1 MKPHVYWAMALRALR
16 SVWSGHE
23 PVHLTDRELA
33 AILVNAEGGEPT
45 PGSAHLAACEHCAGR
60 VRDLQTG
67 LDRIATTAEAA
78 FDDALPA
85 WRLARQ
91 RRRVLERIRRAAG
104 RPGSARIL
112 RFPALGAP
120 VPSDTY
126 RMRRRLSLAAAA
138 GLLVTVGIGQ
148 LVDRD
153 HRRTRVRD
161 RPPPSSRPSRS
172 SGPPGGQAQSVADE
186 QFMLELE
193 EALNSSR
200 VRPLVALDEMTPR
213 VRAAA
218 IDIR

>member
-16 SVWSGHE
+16 SVWGGRE

-33 AILVNAEGGEPT
+33 SILVDAEGGEPT
-45 PGSAHLAACEHCAGR
+45 MGSAHLAACEHCAER
-60 VRDLQTG
+60 VRDLQAG
-67 LDRIATTAEAA
+67 LDRIATTAEDA

-120 VPSDTY
+120 VPSDAQ

-153 HRRTRVRD
+153 
-161 RPPPSSRPSRS
+161 RPPDAGPRPTVAAAPSQPVI
-172 SGPPGGQAQSVADE
+172 GPPGGQTQSVADE
-186 QFMLELE
+186 QFMRELE

>member
-1 MKPHVYWAMALRALR
+1 MRPQFHWRRVLALLA
-16 SVWSGHE
+16 SVRDGFGST
-23 PVHLTDRELA
+23 HLTDRELLR
-33 AILVNAEGGEPT
+33 IVLDAERADGT
-45 PGSAHLAACEHCAGR
+45 TNDHLAACDRCG
-60 VRDLQTG
+60 VRLDTLRAD
-67 LDRIATTAEAA
+67 LDRIAATAEAA

-104 RPGSARIL
+104 RQGGARIL
-112 RFPALGAP
+112 RFPTLGTP
-120 VPSDTY
+120 VASSAYPL
-126 RMRRRLSLAAAA
+126 RRRLSLAAAA

-148 LVDRD
+148 LVDGD
-153 HRRTRVRD
+153 G
-161 RPPPSSRPSRS
+161 PPDADPQPTAAVAPSQPAI
-172 SGPPGGQAQSVADE
+172 GPPGGQAQSATDE
-186 QFMLELE
+186 QFMRELE

>member
-1 MKPHVYWAMALRALR
+1 MRPQFHRRRVLALLA
-16 SVWSGHE
+16 SVRDGFGST
-23 PVHLTDRELA
+23 HLTDRELLR
-33 AILVNAEGGEPT
+33 IVLDAERADGTAPN
-45 PGSAHLAACEHCAGR
+45 AHLAACERCA
-60 VRDLQTG
+60 VRLETLRAD
-67 LDRIATTAEAA
+67 LDRIAATAEAA

-104 RPGSARIL
+104 RQGGARIL
-112 RFPALGAP
+112 RFPTLGTP
-120 VPSDTY
+120 VAANAYPL
-126 RMRRRLSLAAAA
+126 RRRLSLAAAA

-148 LVDRD
+148 LVDGD
-153 HRRTRVRD
+153 
-161 RPPPSSRPSRS
+161 
-172 SGPPGGQAQSVADE
+172 GPPDADPQPTAAAAPSQPAIGPPDGQAQSTTDE
-186 QFMLELE
+186 QFMRELE